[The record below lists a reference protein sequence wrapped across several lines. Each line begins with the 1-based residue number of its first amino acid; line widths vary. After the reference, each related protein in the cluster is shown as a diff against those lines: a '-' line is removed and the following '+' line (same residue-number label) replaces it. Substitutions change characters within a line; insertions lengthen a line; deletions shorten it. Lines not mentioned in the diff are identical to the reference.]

1 MPVSRMIC
9 EMTGGREAEMDSAS
23 FTSTVCRS
31 ALPYAVSVRFR
42 LPLSAYSANVAFDAS
57 MLSVRMRDIS

>member
-1 MPVSRMIC
+1 
-9 EMTGGREAEMDSAS
+9 MDIAS

-42 LPLSAYSANVAFDAS
+42 LPPSEYSASVALDAP
-57 MLSVRMRDIS
+57 MLSVRMRDIA

>member
-1 MPVSRMIC
+1 MIW
-9 EMTGGREAEMDSAS
+9 EMTGGKEAAMDIAS

-42 LPLSAYSANVAFDAS
+42 LPPSEYSASVALDAP
-57 MLSVRMRDIS
+57 MLSVRMRDIA